1 MPHHKSSKKRVRQT
15 ITKTASNRTKST
27 ITRTYL
33 KAIREAIAG
42 KNKEEALKNLPIVQK
57 YLGRLV
63 KSGVIK
69 PNKAARTT
77 SRLAKQT
84 ASL

>member
-1 MPHHKSSKKRVRQT
+1 MPHHKSAKKRVRQT
-15 ITKTASNRTKST
+15 IVKTAANRTKST
-27 ITRTYL
+27 IARTYL
-33 KAIREAIAG
+33 KAIRTAIAG
-42 KNKEEALKNLPIVQK
+42 GNKEDALKNLPIVQK

-63 KSGVIK
+63 KSGIIK
-69 PNKAARTT
+69 PNKAARTN